1 MIFQTHSN
9 LIIRNP
15 D

>member
-1 MIFQTHSN
+1 MIFQTRSN